1 MTNSQ
6 LDESPDL
13 GFGAIVASE
22 SGRRLLNRDGTFNVR
37 RHGLGPFRS
46 LSLYHYLLNV
56 SWPRFLGLRPRN
68 TAEPRRQPLGDHGIA
83 GRAPGLRPCRGS
95 HLRQGLTARGR
106 HHLQRYCRHRTLSGD
121 QRLRVSYCE
130 WEE

>member
-37 RHGLGPFRS
+37 RHDLGPFRS

-56 SWPRFLGLRPRN
+56 SWPRFLGLIAVGYMLAN
-68 TAEPRRQPLGDHGIA
+68 LAFATAFLACGPGALQGGGWVFRWVRGFRGDLGWS
-83 GRAPGLRPCRGS
+83 GRARIIINRLPEIPG
-95 HLRQGLTARGR
+95 
-106 HHLQRYCRHRTLSGD
+106 RT
-121 QRLRVSYCE
+121 
-130 WEE
+130 